1 MLNENFNS
9 FLSYMYSLIRRISSH
24 NNLSISQYFTIQSIT
39 KDGLSMSDLSL
50 ILGIDNS
57 TLTRNINILIKE
69 GLVTKEKS
77 IFDRREHIILL
88 TRDGYLILKKL
99 DVQFN
104 NQLNDIFSCITSD
117 ERNNLINSIEKVN
130 WKLNCKINDV

>member
-1 MLNENFNS
+1 
-9 FLSYMYSLIRRISSH
+9 MYSLIRRISSH